1 MATLVKTVYAVK
13 CVDFGM
19 DCPFEL
25 QAETEGEI
33 LRYNLEHALSVHGM
47 SLVDKDIRPQIKQ
60 RSWSR

>member
-1 MATLVKTVYAVK
+1 MATLVKTVYTVK
-13 CVDFGM
+13 RADLGM

-25 QAETEGEI
+25 QAETEGEL
-33 LRYNLEHALSVHGM
+33 LRYDIEHALSMHGM